1 VTFRVN
7 PSDPHNLGETRNI
20 YTLTKTMPL
29 CFEKPRSA
37 LPLPL
42 FLCLSVCLSKW
53 ELRSMKTPTADGK
66 AEEEEVVV
74 SERSEGKKLK
84 QKRRKMR
91 RNKTNIRIHISQGIL

>member
-1 VTFRVN
+1 MPFCFGDRN
-7 PSDPHNLGETRNI
+7 PD
-20 YTLTKTMPL
+20 
-29 CFEKPRSA
+29 
-37 LPLPL
+37 LPFFFP
-42 FLCLSVCLSKW
+42 CSNLSVCLSKW

-84 QKRRKMR
+84 QKKRKMR